1 MDGAPRAGRA
11 GVASRPTRECD
22 AVGKCDAVV
31 LTSTTAACVALDAG
45 TFYYQ
50 REM

>member
-1 MDGAPRAGRA
+1 MVGAPRAGRA
-11 GVASRPTRECD
+11 GVAGGPARKCD
-22 AVGKCDAVV
+22 AVGKCDAIV
-31 LTSTTAACVALDAG
+31 LTTTTAACVALDAG